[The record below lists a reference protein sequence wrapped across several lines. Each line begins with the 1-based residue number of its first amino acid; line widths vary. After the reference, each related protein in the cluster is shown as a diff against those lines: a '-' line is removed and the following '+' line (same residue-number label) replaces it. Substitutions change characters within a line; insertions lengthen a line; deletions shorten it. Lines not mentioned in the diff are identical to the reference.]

1 MSKFASIAA
10 ALLCAVGFTTA
21 QANIIHYST
30 LLSGANE
37 FPANASTA
45 TGSAL
50 VDYDDLLRTLTVHVN
65 FAGLTAPA
73 AAGHIHCCTAPG
85 SNVTV
90 AIGFTGLSS
99 ATSGIYDHIFDLT
112 DLTIYNVNFRN
123 NFGGGTAAGAE
134 AALAAGL
141 ANPAHFAYVNL
152 HDSAFPGGE
161 VRGNLALLAVP
172 EPAGLA
178 LVAMSLAALGATS
191 RRKSA

>member
-1 MSKFASIAA
+1 MSKFASFAA
-10 ALLCAVGFTTA
+10 AVFCAVGVTAA
-21 QANIIHYST
+21 QASVIHFGT
-30 LLSGANE
+30 ILSGASE
-37 FPANASTA
+37 VPANVSTA
-45 TGSAL
+45 TGFAL
-50 VDYDDLLRTLTVHVN
+50 VDYDDLLHILTVHVE

-73 AAGHIHCCTAPG
+73 TAGHIHCCTAPG

-90 AIGFTGLSS
+90 AIGFPGLPL

-112 DLTIYNVNFRN
+112 DLGIYNINFRN